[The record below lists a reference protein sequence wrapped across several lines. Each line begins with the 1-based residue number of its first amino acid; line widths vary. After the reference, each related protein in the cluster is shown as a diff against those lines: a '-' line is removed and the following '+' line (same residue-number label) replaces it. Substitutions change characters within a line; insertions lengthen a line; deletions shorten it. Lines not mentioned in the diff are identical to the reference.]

1 MKVIFV
7 KDVPGKGKAGEIK
20 EVRQGYGRNYLL
32 PQGLALLATP
42 TVDKQAKLGL
52 EKEKRKETLGRTKLE
67 EVAKQIE
74 GTEIHFQAHI
84 GADERLFGS
93 VTATNIAEEL
103 SRVRNCVID
112 KRSIEIGK
120 PLRQAG
126 RYEVTVRLSKDF
138 RPQVIVVVEKE
149 D

>member
-1 MKVIFV
+1 MKVVFI
-7 KDVPGKGKAGEIK
+7 KDAPGKGKAGEIK
-20 EVRQGYGRNYLL
+20 EVKQGYARNYLL
-32 PQGLALLATP
+32 PQGLALLASP
-42 TVDKQAKLGL
+42 TVEKQAKLGL
-52 EKEKRKETLGRTKLE
+52 DKEKHKETIDRAKLE

-84 GADERLFGS
+84 GADDRLFGS
-93 VTATNIAEEL
+93 ITASNIAEEL
-103 SRVRNCVID
+103 SRVKNCVID
-112 KRSIEIGK
+112 KRSIEIDK

-149 D
+149 N

>member
-1 MKVIFV
+1 MKIIFI
-7 KDVPGKGKAGEIK
+7 KDVPGKGKAGELK
-20 EVRQGYGRNYLL
+20 EVKQGYARNYLL

-42 TVDKQAKLGL
+42 TVEKQAKLGL
-52 EKEKRKETLGRTKLE
+52 DREKRKETLDQAKLE

-74 GTEIHFQAHI
+74 GTEIHFQARI

-93 VTATNIAEEL
+93 ITANNIAEEL
-103 SRVRNCVID
+103 SRVKNCVID
-112 KRSIEIGK
+112 KRSIEIDK
-120 PLRQAG
+120 PLRQTG
-126 RYEVTVRLSKDF
+126 RYEVTVKLSKDF

>member
-1 MKVIFV
+1 MKIIFI
-7 KDVPGKGKAGEIK
+7 KDVPGKGKAGEVK
-20 EVRQGYGRNYLL
+20 EVRQGYARNYLL

-42 TVDKQAKLGL
+42 TAEKQAKLGL
-52 EKEKRKETLGRTKLE
+52 DREKRKETLDQAKLE

-74 GTEIHFQAHI
+74 GTEIHFQAHV

-93 VTATNIAEEL
+93 ITANNIAEEL
-103 SRVRNCVID
+103 SRVKNCVID
-112 KRSIEIGK
+112 KRSIEIDK
-120 PLRQAG
+120 PLRQTG